1 MGLAHAFAALVLC
14 VIFSGGL
21 YLLKRPASDA
31 SDRIVGAVAVLLSV
45 GGMLVVGGAA
55 ALAADPASAA
65 TPPPWSPSPWSDV
78 AGTAIAGAASVASAV
93 IVALFELFRR
103 QLKARL
109 GVELNDQARA
119 YVQDAADRFAGFAA
133 ARLSAMALGSAPP
146 PTAATLMMVPRP
158 APVPAY
164 DAVLDE
170 MVDAMVEQVPDG
182 LSRLGVDAAGVRRML
197 AVRLAASGILPPQA
211 G

>member
-31 SDRIVGAVAVLLSV
+31 SDRIVGLVAVLLSV
-45 GGMLVVGGAA
+45 GGMMVVGGAA
-55 ALAADPASAA
+55 ALAADPATAA
-65 TPPPWSPSPWSDV
+65 TPSLWSDV
-78 AGTAIAGAASVASAV
+78 AGTAIAGVASVASAV